1 MKPAGSRVAEMC
13 DHLGDCVEA
22 LCGNERAR
30 AEIEAL
36 MEREAR
42 EPEPS
47 YEEQMRDAGRGH
59 LLG

>member
-1 MKPAGSRVAEMC
+1 MC